1 MNISEQ
7 FAVLT
12 RKRTVKSISLGPS
25 LYDDLDRGFGGF
37 GGHVLISSHAFE
49 SGFFITPGEGTENRE
64 QPG

>member
-12 RKRTVKSISLGPS
+12 PELAVKSVPVGPS
-25 LYDDLDRGFGGF
+25 LYDDLDRDFGGF

-49 SGFFITPGEGTENRE
+49 SDLFITPGEGTLNRE
-64 QPG
+64 QPD